1 MDIAEEARRL
11 AEPVV
16 TTACEAL
23 APTWEALNRHGL
35 TASLLDKPK
44 PERNELFVAPLT
56 GYLERGAS
64 HPRYL
69 VEAFAQV
76 LAALGPGFGV
86 ILRGAENWDAASRA
100 FVTRLLRE
108 SRVTGFHVALEVRP
122 NKILKQLEPE
132 ALEASVIVQ
141 PQRPRL
147 QRPVP
152 PNNRFAHLLSL
163 CPHGLP
169 RQVASRLVGDLPPG
183 VEETTGPGGRPW
195 IYMPRNAC
203 IPVARRLSD
212 VDVRSLHIELFDQ
225 WSVES
230 YDYLRRGAHAIA
242 AENLT
247 CLLSHHLPYASGM
260 TAVAPT
266 FVYQHMAALCRHLG
280 GLALSAKDTIRLL
293 SATGALAHNLPTD
306 KPHDLA
312 IRHLRAAL
320 DLAKDAASRVST
332 MCDLSNAYALKRTVS
347 SLLTVRRWCERA
359 RPLLASVSGGPERL
373 RLEISARERARACR
387 IPRGPRRAGAC
398 PRAGGTPLGD
408 WVA

>member
-1 MDIAEEARRL
+1 
-11 AEPVV
+11 
-16 TTACEAL
+16 
-23 APTWEALNRHGL
+23 
-35 TASLLDKPK
+35 
-44 PERNELFVAPLT
+44 
-56 GYLERGAS
+56 
-64 HPRYL
+64 
-69 VEAFAQV
+69 
-76 LAALGPGFGV
+76 
-86 ILRGAENWDAASRA
+86 
-100 FVTRLLRE
+100 
-108 SRVTGFHVALEVRP
+108 
-122 NKILKQLEPE
+122 
-132 ALEASVIVQ
+132 
-141 PQRPRL
+141 
-147 QRPVP
+147 
-152 PNNRFAHLLSL
+152 
-163 CPHGLP
+163 
-169 RQVASRLVGDLPPG
+169 
-183 VEETTGPGGRPW
+183 
-195 IYMPRNAC
+195 MPRNAC

-347 SLLTVRRWCERA
+347 SLLTARRWCERA

-373 RLEISARERARACR
+373 RLEIWLANALALVEYREGRGEQALVLELEARHWAIELRDRYPEIENWATTLLNRNIAEVFERAFVDQEQAIAFLVENLAYSQAPNSREKDVYNSPGSISIWAIIVERRSYSGSSTSTKAGRRSMTSKNSTGERCSR
-387 IPRGPRRAGAC
+387 SNCSQLAAKSVRRA
-398 PRAGGTPLGD
+398 RF
-408 WVA
+408 VI